1 MVILHVASITNN
13 PFNGVC
19 VVVPEHIIA
28 QQKEN
33 EVGFVNYTNE
43 RFDGI
48 KNQFEYTENFSVK
61 DLPSPFNKPDIV
73 IFHEV
78 YRVQSLKVSKELRKA
93 KISYVIIPHGELSSE
108 AQKKKWIK
116 KKVANFLLFNKFIRG
131 AKAVQALSEREMS
144 VTKFGRERFVGTNGM
159 NMPIEQKTEFSS
171 NGMKFVYIGRLDAYH
186 KGLDLLIEGVAKVGD
201 KLREQKAKV
210 YIYGPDYQ
218 GRFAHVESLIV
229 ENKVEDIVFLNREIS
244 GEEKKKVLLSADVFV
259 QTSRFEGMPMGI
271 LESLSYGIPV
281 LITEGT
287 TLKLAVDKYD
297 AGWTSETS
305 SEGVSLALEKAL
317 LEKESLYKKSQN
329 AITLIRENFL
339 WETVARESVRKY
351 ERYK

>member
-1 MVILHVASITNN
+1 M
-13 PFNGVC
+13 
-19 VVVPEHIIA
+19 
-28 QQKEN
+28 
-33 EVGFVNYTNE
+33 
-43 RFDGI
+43 
-48 KNQFEYTENFSVK
+48 
-61 DLPSPFNKPDIV
+61 
-73 IFHEV
+73 
-78 YRVQSLKVSKELRKA
+78 
-93 KISYVIIPHGELSSE
+93 IIPHGELSSE
-108 AQKKKWIK
+108 AQKKKWLK

-159 NMPIEQKTEFSS
+159 NMPIEKKTEFSS